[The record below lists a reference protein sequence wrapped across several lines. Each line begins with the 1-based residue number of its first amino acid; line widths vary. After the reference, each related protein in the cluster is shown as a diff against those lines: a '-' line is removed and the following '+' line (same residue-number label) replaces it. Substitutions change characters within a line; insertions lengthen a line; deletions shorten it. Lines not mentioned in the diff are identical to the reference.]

1 MRIAQLNLER
11 YGRFEDR
18 QLAFPRQERDFHLV
32 YGPNEAGKTTTLAAL
47 ADLLFGFEHAAA
59 YDYKFA
65 APLLRVGAVLEQG
78 AEAMPC
84 RRRRGRQGTLVDA
97 SDQPIDEGPLTALL
111 HGQHREAFLLSSS
124 LDHARLRRGGQAMAD
139 SKDDLGQMLFAA
151 GSGLTGLRTVLK
163 GLDEELDSLW
173 APRRAE
179 KRAYTKAER
188 QAEEARKILRDA
200 ALKPADWSR
209 ADAERARLR
218 EEHASAEG
226 ERRRTAAALSDIE
239 RLRRVLT
246 PFKRRAALLADLAAD
261 PGVILPEAVET
272 PAFEALATA
281 LAQEHTRDAALNLL
295 ASVDARLEAEPDDVD
310 ALTLADRIDALVQQI
325 GAERDRIEQLPRR
338 EAELALKLENAQAAA
353 VRLGLE
359 LQDGVST
366 TLPSQAEVARL
377 RELAGAGALAR
388 TRATD
393 AHRSATHAAEEA
405 AEADAAVA
413 NLAPPEGLEQVRS
426 AVAAGRR
433 AGDLDAQVDAKR
445 LLVTRAAGKLTDALA
460 TLKPWTGTAEALQGL
475 TLPTDASIDA
485 AAAEILEADRL
496 AADARRSLEE
506 RSRDLG
512 AAQARLANLSQAGD
526 AVTAEELN
534 TARADRD
541 SEVAAVR
548 DHLTGTKVLD
558 EPNRAAERLVNAVR
572 AADAIADHRYAA
584 ADASAQLA
592 HAQAEL
598 AEQALRHAQAV
609 SLAEASTATSGALR
623 QGWDDGLTVLGL
635 PQVSPV
641 DLRAWLGRRTLALKA
656 RSDLLDAELE
666 WQTKQGERRRAVN
679 QLAVAVGTAAAGED
693 AALASILAEVESRL
707 GVLEGQEQRL
717 ADAARDAKQSRDRLR
732 QAEQTRDAAQRE
744 LQAWRAGWDK
754 AVVQAGLIGL
764 DAEAAEARLAVHET
778 LRSEL
783 EAAQSLQHRIAAM
796 GADGGRFAAE
806 ARAVAAALGLD
817 TSDHDPLGLVSQ
829 AKDQLAQAREIRT
842 RRMALA
848 AEADQRRNEAAAA
861 QARLDA
867 AQTALTE
874 VQRLTG
880 ATDRVA
886 LAAALEAARSRR
898 AKQDDLARLELD
910 VARQADGRPLAELE
924 AACDGETEEALAER
938 AARLSQDADDSA
950 RRAQDAGERAAEA
963 QLRFDQLDS
972 GAAAADAASD
982 LEQARAEMEALAEVY
997 LLRRTQRILLDY
1009 AMRRQADRNRNP
1021 LLARA
1026 AEHFRRLTLG
1036 CYADLRVDHDADKP
1050 RLLGLCADRHST
1062 VTVADMSEGTQ
1073 DQLFLALRL
1082 AALEQALQA
1091 GIHLPF
1097 LADDLFVTFDDDRA
1111 RAGLEVLGELSR
1123 TTQVLFFTH
1132 HAHLRTLAAEVFGS
1146 GSLSMVDLSP
1156 LEQLDTH

>member
-1 MRIAQLNLER
+1 MRITELNLER
-11 YGRFEDR
+11 YGRFENR

-32 YGPNEAGKTTTLAAL
+32 YGPNEAGKTITLAAL

-78 AEAMPC
+78 AEALSC
-84 RRRRGRQGTLVDA
+84 RRRRGRLGTLVDA
-97 SDQPIDEGPLTALL
+97 EDQPIDEGPLAALL
-111 HGQHREAFLLSSS
+111 HGQRREAFLLSSS

-163 GLDEELDSLW
+163 GLDEELDGLW

-179 KRAYTKAER
+179 KRAYTKSER
-188 QAEEARKILRDA
+188 QAEEARKALRDS

-209 ADAERARLR
+209 ADAERIRLR
-218 EEHASAEG
+218 EEHASADG
-226 ERRRTAAALSDIE
+226 ERRRRAAALSDIE
-239 RLRRVLT
+239 RLRRVIT
-246 PFKRRAALLADLAAD
+246 TFKRRAALLADLAAD
-261 PGVILPEAVET
+261 PGVILPEAVESA
-272 PAFEALATA
+272 AFDALATA
-281 LAQEHTRDAALNLL
+281 LAQEQTRDAALNLL
-295 ASVDARLEAEPDDVD
+295 ASVDARLAAEPDDAE
-310 ALTLADRIDALVQQI
+310 ALSLADRIDALVQQI
-325 GAERDRIEQLPRR
+325 GAERDRIEQRPRR
-338 EAELALKLENAQAAA
+338 ETELALKLENAQAAA
-353 VRLGLE
+353 VRLSLV

-393 AHRSATHAAEEA
+393 ADIRATRAAEEA
-405 AEADAAVA
+405 AQADAAA
-413 NLAPPEGLEQVRS
+413 ASLAPPEGLEQVRA

-433 AGDLDAQVDAKR
+433 AGDLDAQVDAER
-445 LLVTRAAGKLTDALA
+445 LLVTRATGKLTDALA
-460 TLKPWTGTAEALQGL
+460 TLMPWTGDAEALQGL
-475 TLPTDASIDA
+475 TLPTDATIDA
-485 AAAEILEADRL
+485 AAAEILEADRV
-496 AADARRSLEE
+496 AADARRSVEE
-506 RSRDLG
+506 RSRELES
-512 AAQARLANLSQAGD
+512 AQARLANLSLAGD

-534 TARADRD
+534 AARADRD
-541 SEVAAVR
+541 TQLAAVR
-548 DHLTGTKVLD
+548 DHLIGTKALN
-558 EPNRAAERLVNAVR
+558 EPRPAAERLMTSVR
-572 AADAIADHRYAA
+572 AADAVADRRYAA

-598 AEQALRHAQAV
+598 VELTLRHGQAV
-609 SLAEASTATSGALR
+609 SLAETSMATLGALR
-623 QGWDDGLTVLGL
+623 QAWDEGLTTLGL
-635 PQVSPV
+635 PKTSPV
-641 DLRAWLGRRTLALKA
+641 ELRAWLGRRALALKA
-656 RSDLLDAELE
+656 RSDLLDGELE
-666 WQTKQGERRRAVN
+666 WHTKQGERRRAVD
-679 QLAVAVGTAAAGED
+679 QLAAAAGIAAAGKE
-693 AALASILAEVESRL
+693 AALASSLAEVEARL
-707 GVLEGQEQRL
+707 GALDEQGRRF
-717 ADAARDAKQSRDRLR
+717 ADAARDAKLSRDRLR
-732 QAEQTRDAAQRE
+732 EAEQTRDTAQRE

-754 AVVQAGLIGL
+754 AVVEVGLSGL
-764 DAEAAEARLAVHET
+764 DAEAAEARLTVYET
-778 LRSEL
+778 LRGEL
-783 EAAQSLQHRIAAM
+783 ESARTLQQRIAAM
-796 GADGGRFAAE
+796 GDDGGRFAAE
-806 ARAVAAALGLD
+806 AQALAAALGLD
-817 TSDHDPLGLVSQ
+817 TFDRDPLSLVSG
-829 AKDQLAQAREIRT
+829 AKDRLARAREIRT
-842 RRMALA
+842 RRTAIA

-867 AQTALTE
+867 AQTALTD

-880 ATDRVA
+880 ASDRVA

-898 AKQDDLARLELD
+898 AKQGEVATLELE

-938 AARLSQDADDSA
+938 ATRLSQDADDWA

-972 GAAAADAASD
+972 GASAADAASD

-997 LLRRTQRILLDY
+997 LLRRTQRVLLDY
-1009 AMRRQADRNRNP
+1009 AMRRQADRRRNP

-1050 RLLGLCADRHST
+1050 RLLGLCADGQAT

-1082 AALEQALQA
+1082 AAVEQALQA
-1091 GIHLPF
+1091 GIQLPF

-1123 TTQVLFFTH
+1123 STQVLFFTH
-1132 HAHLRTLAAEVFGS
+1132 HAHLRGLAAEVFGS
-1146 GSLSMVDLSP
+1146 ANLSILDLSA
-1156 LEQLDTH
+1156 

>member
-78 AEAMPC
+78 AASMPC

-97 SDQPIDEGPLTALL
+97 ADQPIDEGPLTALL
-111 HGQHREAFLLSSS
+111 HGQRREAFLLSSS

-218 EEHASAEG
+218 EEHATADG
-226 ERRRTAAALSDIE
+226 ERRRTAAALSDTE

-246 PFKRRAALLADLAAD
+246 PFKRRATLLADLAAD
-261 PGVILPEAVET
+261 PGVILPESVESS
-272 PAFEALATA
+272 AFDALATA

-295 ASVDARLEAEPDDVD
+295 ASVDARLAAEPDDVA
-310 ALTLADRIDALVQQI
+310 ALSLADRIDALVQQI

-353 VRLGLE
+353 VRLGLV
-359 LQDGVST
+359 LQDGVLT

-377 RELAGAGALAR
+377 RELAGTGALAR

-393 AHRSATHAAEEA
+393 AHIRATRAAEESA
-405 AEADAAVA
+405 QADAGVA
-413 NLAPPEGLEQVRS
+413 NLDAPEGLEQVRA

-445 LLVTRAAGKLTDALA
+445 LLVTRATGKLTDALA

-475 TLPTDASIDA
+475 TLPTDAAIDA
-485 AAAEILEADRL
+485 AAAQVLEADRL
-496 AADARRSLEE
+496 AGDARRSLEE
-506 RSRDLG
+506 RSRDLE
-512 AAQARLANLSQAGD
+512 AAQARLANLSRVGD
-526 AVTAEELN
+526 AVTTEELN

-541 SEVAAVR
+541 TELAAVR
-548 DHLTGTKVLD
+548 DHLSGTEVLD

-592 HAQAEL
+592 HAEAEL
-598 AEQALRHAQAV
+598 AEQALRHVQAV
-609 SLAEASTATSGALR
+609 RLAETSTATSGAVR
-623 QGWDDGLTVLGL
+623 QVWDDGLTALGL
-635 PQVSPV
+635 PEASPV
-641 DLRAWLGRRTLALKA
+641 DLRAWLGRRMLALKA
-656 RSDLLDAELE
+656 RSDSLDAEME
-666 WQTKQGERRRAVN
+666 WQTKQGERRRAVD
-679 QLAVAVGTAAAGED
+679 QLAVAAGTTAGED
-693 AALASILAEVESRL
+693 AVLASILAEVESRL
-707 GVLEGQEQRL
+707 GALEGQGQRL
-717 ADAARDAKQSRDRLR
+717 ADAARDAEQSRDRLR

-744 LQAWRAGWDK
+744 LQAWRVGWDK
-754 AVVQAGLIGL
+754 AVVEAGLSGL
-764 DAEAAEARLAVHET
+764 DAEAAEARLAVYET

-783 EAAQSLQHRIAAM
+783 EAARSLQHRIAAM
-796 GADGGRFAAE
+796 GDDGGRFAAE
-806 ARAVAAALGLD
+806 AQAVAAALSLNAPD
-817 TSDHDPLGLVSQ
+817 PDPLSLVSQ
-829 AKDQLAQAREIRT
+829 AKDQLARAREIRT
-842 RRMALA
+842 RRTSLA

-898 AKQDDLARLELD
+898 AKQDDLARLDLD
-910 VARQADGRPLAELE
+910 VARQAAGRPLAELE
-924 AACDGETEEALAER
+924 AACDGETEETLAER
-938 AARLSQDADDSA
+938 AARLTQDADDSA
-950 RRAQDAGERAAEA
+950 RNAQDASERAAEA

-972 GAAAADAASD
+972 GASAADAASD

-1009 AMRRQADRNRNP
+1009 AMRRQADRRRNP

-1050 RLLGLCADRHST
+1050 RLLGLCADGHST

-1073 DQLFLALRL
+1073 DQLFLGLRL

-1123 TTQVLFFTH
+1123 KTQVLFFTH
-1132 HAHLRTLAAEVFGS
+1132 HAHLRTLAAEVFS
-1146 GSLSMVDLSP
+1146 SASLSIVDLSP
-1156 LEQLDTH
+1156 LEQLDSR

>member
-1 MRIAQLNLER
+1 MRIAELNLER
-11 YGRFEDR
+11 YGRFENR

-47 ADLLFGFEHAAA
+47 ADLLFGFEHIAA

-78 AEAMPC
+78 GEALPC

-97 SDQPIDEGPLTALL
+97 EDQPIDEGPLSALL
-111 HGQHREAFLLSSS
+111 HGQRREAFLLSSS

-188 QAEEARKILRDA
+188 QSEEARKVLRDA

-209 ADAERARLR
+209 ANAERAQLR
-218 EEHASAEG
+218 EEHASADS
-226 ERRRTAAALSDIE
+226 ERRRNAAALSDIE
-239 RLRRVLT
+239 RHRRVLT
-246 PFKRRAALLADLAAD
+246 PLKRRAALLADLAAD
-261 PGVILPEAVET
+261 PGVILPEAVESA
-272 PAFEALATA
+272 AFDALATA
-281 LAQEHTRDAALNLL
+281 LDQEQTRDAALNLL
-295 ASVDARLEAEPDDVD
+295 ASVDARLAAEPEDIA
-310 ALTLADRIDALVQQI
+310 ALSLADRIDALVQLI
-325 GAERDRIEQLPRR
+325 GAERDRIEQRPRR
-338 EAELALKLENAQAAA
+338 EAELALKLENARAAA
-353 VRLGLE
+353 GRLGLV

-366 TLPSQAEVARL
+366 ALPSQAEVARL
-377 RELAGAGALAR
+377 RELAGAGVLAR

-393 AHRSATHAAEEA
+393 AHSLAARAVEEA
-405 AEADAAVA
+405 AQADAAVA
-413 NLAPPEGLEQVRS
+413 SLAPPEGLDQVRA

-445 LLVTRAAGKLTDALA
+445 LLVTRAMGKLTDALA
-460 TLKPWTGTAEALQGL
+460 TLQPWTGTAEALPGL
-475 TLPTDASIDA
+475 TLPTDAAIDA
-485 AAAEILEADRL
+485 AAAEILEADRV
-496 AADARRSLEE
+496 AGDARRSLEE
-506 RSRDLG
+506 RSRDLD
-512 AAQARLANLSQAGD
+512 AAHARLANLRQAGD

-534 TARADRD
+534 AARADRD
-541 SEVAAVR
+541 TQFAAVR
-548 DHLTGTKVLD
+548 DHLIGIKALN
-558 EPNRAAERLVNAVR
+558 EPKPAAERLVDAVR
-572 AADAIADHRYAA
+572 AADAVADHRYAA
-584 ADASAQLA
+584 AEASAQLA

-598 AEQALRHAQAV
+598 AELSFRHAQAV
-609 SLAEASTATSGALR
+609 SLAETSTAASRSLR
-623 QGWDDGLTVLGL
+623 QAWDDGLTALAL
-635 PQVSPV
+635 PKASPLE
-641 DLRAWLGRRTLALKA
+641 LRAWLDRRTLALKA

-666 WQTKQGERRRAVN
+666 WQTKEGERRRAVD
-679 QLAVAVGTAAAGED
+679 QLAAAVGTTAGED
-693 AALASILAEVESRL
+693 AALASSLAEVEARL
-707 GVLEGQEQRL
+707 GALEGQGQTL
-717 ADAARDAKQSRDRLR
+717 ADATRDANQSRDRLR
-732 QAEQTRDAAQRE
+732 QAEQARDAAQRE
-744 LQAWRAGWDK
+744 LEAWRTSWDK
-754 AVVQAGLIGL
+754 AVVEAGLNGL
-764 DAEAAEARLAVHET
+764 DAEAAEARLAAYET

-783 EAAQSLQHRIAAM
+783 AAARSLQQRIVAM
-796 GADGGRFAAE
+796 GDDGARFAAE
-806 ARAVAAALGLD
+806 AQAVAAALGLD
-817 TSDHDPLGLVSQ
+817 TSAPDPLSLVSH
-829 AKDQLAQAREIRT
+829 AKDQLARAREIRT
-842 RRMALA
+842 RRTALA
-848 AEADQRRNEAAAA
+848 TDADQRRNEVAAA

-898 AKQDDLARLELD
+898 SKQGEVAALELE
-910 VARQADGRPLAELE
+910 VARQADGRLLAELE
-924 AACDGETEEALAER
+924 AACDGETEETLAER
-938 AARLSQDADDSA
+938 AARLSQDADDFA

-972 GAAAADAASD
+972 GALAADAASD
-982 LEQARAEMEALAEVY
+982 LEQARAEMEALAEIY
-997 LLRRTQRILLDY
+997 LLRRTQRVLLDY
-1009 AMRRQADRNRNP
+1009 AMRRQADRHRHP

-1036 CYADLRVDHDADKP
+1036 CYADLRVDHDAEKP
-1050 RLLGLCADRHST
+1050 RLLGLCADGHAT

-1082 AALEQALQA
+1082 AAVEQALQA

-1123 TTQVLFFTH
+1123 STQVLFFTH

-1146 GSLSMVDLSP
+1146 ATLSLQDLS
-1156 LEQLDTH
+1156 LVR